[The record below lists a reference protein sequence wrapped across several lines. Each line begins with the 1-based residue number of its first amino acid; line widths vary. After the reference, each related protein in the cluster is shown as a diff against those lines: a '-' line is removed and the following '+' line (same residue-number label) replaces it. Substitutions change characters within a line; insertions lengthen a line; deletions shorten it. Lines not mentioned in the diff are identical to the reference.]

1 MITTRF
7 QMAPHQHGSLFILL
21 ASILWGTTGA
31 AATLIPE
38 VSPLAVGAFS
48 MGIGGVIQAL
58 LASSALKKDALLLK
72 QHRKEVVIGALALM
86 IYPMAFYTSM
96 RMAGV
101 ATGTVV
107 SIASAPLFTLL
118 FECLISTNNNINI
131 RKLIGLGLGIVG
143 IVLLVSAEATHSH
156 SEPQFKL
163 WGILLGLVAGLSYA
177 TYSLMAKALINKGI
191 QSQSAMGAIF
201 GFGACLLLPTL
212 LASGD
217 NLFSSPTSTLVLIY
231 MAVIPMGIGYVMFG
245 IGLRHINAS
254 SANIL
259 TLFEPVVAA
268 LIAVMFL
275 NEYISPV
282 GWCGMALIMACVCFQ
297 SNHSNPLK
305 DYGVTS

>member
-7 QMAPHQHGSLFILL
+7 QLAPHQHGSIFILL

-31 AATLIPE
+31 AATLVPE
-38 VSPLAVGAFS
+38 VSPLAIGAFS
-48 MGIGGVIQAL
+48 MGVGGMIQAL
-58 LASSALKKDALLLK
+58 LANTALKKDASLLK

-118 FECLISTNNNINI
+118 FECLFSTSKNLNI
-131 RKLIGLGLGIVG
+131 RKLFSLVLGIIG
-143 IVLLVSAEATHSH
+143 IVLLVNAETIHSH
-156 SEPQFKL
+156 SEPQLKL

-177 TYSLMAKALINKGI
+177 TYSIMAKELINKGV
-191 QSQSAMGAIF
+191 QSQAAMGAIF
-201 GFGACLLLPTL
+201 GLGACLLLPTL

-217 NLFSSPTSTLVLIY
+217 NLFASQTNSLVLIY
-231 MAVIPMGIGYVMFG
+231 MAVIPMGVGYIMFG
-245 IGLRHINAS
+245 VGLRHINAS
-254 SANIL
+254 TANIL

-268 LIAVMFL
+268 VIAVLILEEHIPAM
-275 NEYISPV
+275 
-282 GWCGMALIMACVCFQ
+282 GWFGIALIMVCLFFQ
-297 SNHSNPLK
+297 STQNEQSENKLI
-305 DYGVTS
+305 DS